1 MDATAPLTHHE
12 ILALVAPFARRG
24 RRVEL
29 AASDRVA
36 RRIAFRS
43 VEHAARER
51 VPAHRE
57 TLSLAQQPTGGWQL
71 VRTLEALGDGPVA
84 RLQVS
89 GTEPGV
95 LLARI
100 EAIDAA
106 HQLVRGPGWVLA
118 IEHRLEGTAPVPD
131 EPAAMA
137 ASRGILHAGGLVM
150 TMKVPTVSGISA
162 EIAIVREAR
171 GGGPGAA
178 GQHDAADG
186 SLADRDPT
194 GARGHALVDLPDD
207 LLEVLGRGWARLDA
221 GPSGWTSHTGLGG
234 RGAARYRDAEA
245 RLRRAAAH
253 IARTLSEPPARYAER
268 LRAARWSV
276 AARRSV
282 PLTAVVA
289 LVAAAAL
296 FPSLGLSRESPVWM
310 LIFNAPPLL
319 LALFFSLREMPR
331 ITLPRPPR
339 RVRDDAWRPLPIEP
353 MQLEPLP
360 VDPLPIDPTSTPD
373 EPR

>member
-24 RRVEL
+24 RRVDL

-36 RRIAFRS
+36 RRIAFRP
-43 VEHAARER
+43 VEHAARED

-57 TLSLAQQPTGGWQL
+57 TLSLAQQPAGGWQL
-71 VRTLEALGDGPVA
+71 VRTLEAAGDGPVA

-89 GTEPGV
+89 GPEPGV
-95 LLARI
+95 LLARVDAV
-100 EAIDAA
+100 EAA
-106 HQLVRGPGWVLA
+106 HQLVCGSGWVLA
-118 IEHRLEGTAPVPD
+118 IEHRLEGAAPLPD

-137 ASRGILHAGGLVM
+137 ATRGIVHAGGLVM

-162 EIAIVREAR
+162 EIAIVRE
-171 GGGPGAA
+171 
-178 GQHDAADG
+178 G
-186 SLADRDPT
+186 ST
-194 GARGHALVDLPDD
+194 LVDLPDD

-221 GPSGWTSHTGLGG
+221 SPSGWTSHAGLGG

-276 AARRSV
+276 VARRSV
-282 PLTAVVA
+282 PITAVVA

-331 ITLPRPPR
+331 ITLPRAPR
-339 RVRDDAWRPLPIEP
+339 RVRDDAWRP
-353 MQLEPLP
+353 M
-360 VDPLPIDPTSTPD
+360 PIDSTPTTA

>member
-1 MDATAPLTHHE
+1 MDDTAPLTHHE

-24 RRVEL
+24 RRVDL

-36 RRIAFRS
+36 RRIAFRP
-43 VEHAARER
+43 VEHAACEG

-57 TLSLAQQPTGGWQL
+57 TLSLAQQPADGWQL
-71 VRTLEALGDGPVA
+71 VRTLEAVGDGPVA

-89 GTEPGV
+89 GPEPGV
-95 LLARI
+95 LLARV
-100 EAIDAA
+100 EAVEAA
-106 HQLVRGPGWVLA
+106 HQLVCGPGWVLA
-118 IEHRLEGTAPVPD
+118 IEHRLEGAAPLPD

-137 ASRGILHAGGLVM
+137 ASRGIVHAGGLVM

-162 EIAIVREAR
+162 EIAIVRE
-171 GGGPGAA
+171 
-178 GQHDAADG
+178 G
-186 SLADRDPT
+186 ST
-194 GARGHALVDLPDD
+194 LVDLPDD

-221 GPSGWTSHTGLGG
+221 SPSGWTSHAGLGG

-282 PLTAVVA
+282 PITAVIA

-331 ITLPRPPR
+331 ITLPRAPR
-339 RVRDDAWRPLPIEP
+339 RVPDDAWRP
-353 MQLEPLP
+353 M
-360 VDPLPIDPTSTPD
+360 PIDSTPTPD

>member
-1 MDATAPLTHHE
+1 MDDTAPLTHHE
-12 ILALVAPFARRG
+12 ILALVEPFARRG
-24 RRVEL
+24 RRVDL

-36 RRIAFRS
+36 RRIAFRPI
-43 VEHAARER
+43 EHAAREA

-71 VRTLEALGDGPVA
+71 VRTLEAAGDGPVA

-89 GTEPGV
+89 GPEPGV

-100 EAIDAA
+100 EAVDAA
-106 HQLVRGPGWVLA
+106 HQLERGPGWVLA
-118 IEHRLEGTAPVPD
+118 IEHRLEGSAALPD

-137 ASRGILHAGGLVM
+137 ASRGIVHAGGLVM

-162 EIAIVREAR
+162 EIAIVR
-171 GGGPGAA
+171 
-178 GQHDAADG
+178 DG
-186 SLADRDPT
+186 STRA
-194 GARGHALVDLPDD
+194 DLPDD

-221 GPSGWTSHTGLGG
+221 GPSGWTSHAGLGG
-234 RGAARYRDAEA
+234 RGVARYRDAEA

-253 IARTLSEPPARYAER
+253 LARTFSEPPARYAER
-268 LRAARWSV
+268 LRTARWSV

-289 LVAAAAL
+289 LVGAAAL

-331 ITLPRPPR
+331 ITLPRAPR
-339 RVRDDAWRPLPIEP
+339 RVRDDAWRP
-353 MQLEPLP
+353 M
-360 VDPLPIDPTSTPD
+360 PIDPTPTLE

>member
-1 MDATAPLTHHE
+1 MDTAPFTHHE
-12 ILALVAPFARRG
+12 ILALVEPFARRG
-24 RRVEL
+24 RRVDL

-36 RRIAFRS
+36 RLIAFRPI
-43 VEHAARER
+43 EHAAREG

-57 TLSLAQQPTGGWQL
+57 TLSLAQQPAGGWQL
-71 VRTLEALGDGPVA
+71 VRTLGAAGEGPVA

-89 GTEPGV
+89 GPEPGV
-95 LLARI
+95 LLARV
-100 EAIDAA
+100 EAVEAA
-106 HQLVRGPGWVLA
+106 HQLVCGPGWMLA
-118 IEHRLEGTAPVPD
+118 IEHRLEGAAPLPD

-137 ASRGILHAGGLVM
+137 ASRGIVHAGGLVM

-162 EIAIVREAR
+162 EITIVRDAR
-171 GGGPGAA
+171 VGGPG
-178 GQHDAADG
+178 GQHDAGDG
-186 SLADRDPT
+186 ALANPDRGP
-194 GARGHALVDLPDD
+194 ALAALPDD

-221 GPSGWTSHTGLGG
+221 SPSGWTSHAGLGG

-276 AARRSV
+276 AARRCV
-282 PLTAVVA
+282 PITAVVA

-331 ITLPRPPR
+331 ITLPRAPR
-339 RVRDDAWRPLPIEP
+339 RVRDDAWRP
-353 MQLEPLP
+353 M
-360 VDPLPIDPTSTPD
+360 PIDSNPATA
-373 EPR
+373 ELR

>member
-24 RRVEL
+24 RRVDL

-36 RRIAFRS
+36 RRIAFRP
-43 VEHAARER
+43 VEHAARED

-57 TLSLAQQPTGGWQL
+57 TLSLAQQPAGGWQL

-100 EAIDAA
+100 EAVDAA

-171 GGGPGAA
+171 GGGPA
-178 GQHDAADG
+178 GQHDSGDAAHED
-186 SLADRDPT
+186 

-221 GPSGWTSHTGLGG
+221 SRSGWSSHTGLGG

-282 PLTAVVA
+282 PLVAVVA

-331 ITLPRPPR
+331 ITLPRAPR
-339 RVRDDAWRPLPIEP
+339 RVRDDAWRPMPFDSTP
-353 MQLEPLP
+353 
-360 VDPLPIDPTSTPD
+360 TPD

>member
-1 MDATAPLTHHE
+1 MDDTAPFTHHE

-24 RRVEL
+24 RRVDL

-43 VEHAARER
+43 VGHAARED

-57 TLSLAQQPTGGWQL
+57 TLLLAQQPAGGWQL
-71 VRTLEALGDGPVA
+71 VRTLEAADDGPVA

-89 GTEPGV
+89 GSEPDV

-100 EAIDAA
+100 EAVDAA

-118 IEHRLEGTAPVPD
+118 IEHRLEGATPVPD

-137 ASRGILHAGGLVM
+137 ASRGILHAAGLVM

-162 EIAIVREAR
+162 EIAIVRETR
-171 GGGPGAA
+171 GGGPA
-178 GQHDAADG
+178 GQHDADDEAHE
-186 SLADRDPT
+186 ARAR
-194 GARGHALVDLPDD
+194 ARGHALVELPDD

-221 GPSGWTSHTGLGG
+221 SPSGWTSHTGLGG

-245 RLRRAAAH
+245 RLRRAATH

-282 PLTAVVA
+282 PLVAVVA

-331 ITLPRPPR
+331 ITLPRAPR
-339 RVRDDAWRPLPIEP
+339 RVRDDAWRP
-353 MQLEPLP
+353 M
-360 VDPLPIDPTSTPD
+360 PIDSTPTPD

>member
-1 MDATAPLTHHE
+1 MDAAAPLTHHE
-12 ILALVAPFARRG
+12 ILALVEPFARRG
-24 RRVEL
+24 RRVDL

-36 RRIAFRS
+36 RRIAFRP
-43 VEHAARER
+43 VEQAAREG

-57 TLSLAQQPTGGWQL
+57 TLSLAQQPAGGWQL
-71 VRTLEALGDGPVA
+71 VRTLEAADDGPVA

-100 EAIDAA
+100 EAVDAA
-106 HQLVRGPGWVLA
+106 QQLVRGPGWVLA

-137 ASRGILHAGGLVM
+137 AARGILHAGGLVM

-162 EIAIVREAR
+162 EIAIVRE
-171 GGGPGAA
+171 
-178 GQHDAADG
+178 G
-186 SLADRDPT
+186 ST
-194 GARGHALVDLPDD
+194 LVDLPDD

-234 RGAARYRDAEA
+234 RGNARYRDAEA
-245 RLRRAAAH
+245 RLRRAGAH
-253 IARTLSEPPARYAER
+253 LARTFSEPPARYAER

-282 PLTAVVA
+282 PLVAVVA

-331 ITLPRPPR
+331 ITLPRAPR
-339 RVRDDAWRPLPIEP
+339 RVRDDAWRPLPI
-353 MQLEPLP
+353 
-360 VDPLPIDPTSTPD
+360 DSNSRPTSPAD
-373 EPR
+373 RCPPIR

>member
-1 MDATAPLTHHE
+1 MDDTAPLTHHE
-12 ILALVAPFARRG
+12 ILALVEPFARRG
-24 RRVEL
+24 RRVDL

-36 RRIAFRS
+36 RRIAFRP
-43 VEHAARER
+43 VGHAAREH

-57 TLSLAQQPTGGWQL
+57 TLSLAQQPAGGWQL
-71 VRTLEALGDGPVA
+71 VRTLEAADDGPVA

-89 GTEPGV
+89 GPEPGV

-100 EAIDAA
+100 EAVDAA
-106 HQLVRGPGWVLA
+106 HQLVRGAGWVLA
-118 IEHRLEGTAPVPD
+118 MEHRLEGAAPVAD

-137 ASRGILHAGGLVM
+137 AARGVIHAGGLVM

-162 EIAIVREAR
+162 EIAIVRDVR
-171 GGGPGAA
+171 VGGSAA
-178 GQHDAADG
+178 QHDTGEDA
-186 SLADRDPT
+186 LAHRDRAPPP
-194 GARGHALVDLPDD
+194 ADLPDD

-221 GPSGWTSHTGLGG
+221 GPSGWTSHAGLGG
-234 RGAARYRDAEA
+234 RGVARYRDAEA

-253 IARTLSEPPARYAER
+253 LARTLSEPPARYAER
-268 LRAARWSV
+268 LRGARWSV

-331 ITLPRPPR
+331 ITLPRAPR
-339 RVRDDAWRPLPIEP
+339 RGRDDAWRPLPIESTP
-353 MQLEPLP
+353 
-360 VDPLPIDPTSTPD
+360 TPD

>member
-1 MDATAPLTHHE
+1 MDDTAPLTHHE

-24 RRVEL
+24 RRVDL

-36 RRIAFRS
+36 RRIAFRPI
-43 VEHAARER
+43 EHAAREA

-57 TLSLAQQPTGGWQL
+57 ALSLAQQPTGGWQL
-71 VRTLEALGDGPVA
+71 VRTLETAGDGPVA

-89 GTEPGV
+89 GPEPGL

-100 EAIDAA
+100 EAVDAE
-106 HQLVRGPGWVLA
+106 HQLERGPGWVLA
-118 IEHRLEGTAPVPD
+118 IEHRLDGSAALPD

-137 ASRGILHAGGLVM
+137 ASRGIVHAGGLVM

-171 GGGPGAA
+171 GLGGAA
-178 GQHDAADG
+178 TGPQDAGDDAH
-186 SLADRDPT
+186 ATRAP
-194 GARGHALVDLPDD
+194 GHALAELPDD

-234 RGAARYRDAEA
+234 RGTARYRDAEA

-253 IARTLSEPPARYAER
+253 LARTFSEPPARYAER
-268 LRAARWSV
+268 LRGARWSV

-282 PLTAVVA
+282 PLAAVVA
-289 LVAAAAL
+289 LVAAAAV

-331 ITLPRPPR
+331 ITLPRAPR
-339 RVRDDAWRPLPIEP
+339 RVRDDAWRP
-353 MQLEPLP
+353 M
-360 VDPLPIDPTSTPD
+360 PIDPNPTPA

>member
-1 MDATAPLTHHE
+1 MDTAPLTHHE
-12 ILALVAPFARRG
+12 ILALVEPFARRG
-24 RRVEL
+24 RRVDL

-36 RRIAFRS
+36 RRIAFRPI
-43 VEHAARER
+43 EHAAREA

-57 TLSLAQQPTGGWQL
+57 TLSLAQQPDGGWQL
-71 VRTLEALGDGPVA
+71 VRTLEAVGDGPVA

-95 LLARI
+95 LLARV
-100 EAIDAA
+100 EAVDAA
-106 HQLVRGPGWVLA
+106 QQLVRGPGWVLA
-118 IEHRLEGTAPVPD
+118 IEHRLDGTAPAPD

-162 EIAIVREAR
+162 EIAIVRE
-171 GGGPGAA
+171 
-178 GQHDAADG
+178 G
-186 SLADRDPT
+186 ST
-194 GARGHALVDLPDD
+194 LVELPDD

-245 RLRRAAAH
+245 RLRRAGTH
-253 IARTLSEPPARYAER
+253 LARTLSEPPARYAER

-282 PLTAVVA
+282 PLVAVVA

-339 RVRDDAWRPLPIEP
+339 RVRDDAWRPLPI
-353 MQLEPLP
+353 
-360 VDPLPIDPTSTPD
+360 DSNSTPD